1 MSAGGSGGYGSGTG
15 VPVGDAVAVPVQ
27 EAAALT
33 AWREAVQNA
42 RHMLLGASRLVECSS
57 EGGSDARLGLVLA
70 GLRDLETRIDG
81 HLATPA
87 GQAGG
92 SGRPATQL

>member
-1 MSAGGSGGYGSGTG
+1 MSASGSGRYGSGAG
-15 VPVGDAVAVPVQ
+15 VPVGDAVPVQ
-27 EAAALT
+27 ETSALI

-42 RHMLLGASRLVECSS
+42 RHMLLGASRLVECSP

-92 SGRPATQL
+92 SGPPATPP